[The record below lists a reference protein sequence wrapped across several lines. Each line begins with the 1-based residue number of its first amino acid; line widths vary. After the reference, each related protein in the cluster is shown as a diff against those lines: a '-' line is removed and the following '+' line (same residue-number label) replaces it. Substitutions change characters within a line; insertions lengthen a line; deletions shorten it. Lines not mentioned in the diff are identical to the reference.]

1 MTNPLSE
8 TILFKRAKRPSA
20 WPVPGSTALRT
31 VVWLL
36 VLSLSWLLLPGACR
50 MAALP
55 KTAPEA
61 VGGLLDLSSWDFKTD
76 GPVNLNGEWEF
87 YWMQHLDP
95 RDFVRSNPPSRT
107 GFIDVP
113 GYWNGYEVN
122 GKPLSGVGYATYR
135 LRVRLGP
142 SNRNLALRLLEISTA
157 YSLYLNGEKVGTAGV
172 AGNNRQTT
180 TPRYN
185 VQIVDFTVEST
196 PLEIILQVS
205 NFHHRRGGIW
215 EVVQLGRE
223 QDIRGLQEGMVGL
236 DLFLFGSILIMGI
249 YHLALFCF
257 RRKERSTLYFGIFCF
272 LVLVRLLTTGERY
285 LLHLFP
291 SISWALMVRL
301 EYLSFYLA
309 VPAFILFMRSIFHD
323 FSRRILM
330 LTAGLAAGFSCVVVF
345 APPRIFS
352 LTLNAYEILTLVL
365 AGYGL
370 YVIIR
375 ALPQK
380 KVESLVFLC
389 GFIILSLAMIND
401 MLHVERVI
409 ETGFYAPFG
418 LFVFIL
424 SQASLL
430 SFRFSNAM
438 TTVEQQGQA
447 LKQTFESYK
456 SEIVERKKTENA
468 LQMSEEKYRT
478 ILQSI
483 EDGYYEVDLAGNMTF
498 FNESLCRILGYT
510 RDELMGMNNR
520 RFTNSRTAK
529 HVYETFNRVYRTGE
543 ALKALD
549 WELISKAGDTKVIE
563 TSVSLMRDAHGR
575 PVGFRGIARDV
586 TERKN
591 AEEQAKLHQEQ
602 LMQAGK
608 MVALGT
614 LVSGVAHEINN
625 PNNFI
630 MLNTPILK
638 ETWENALPIL
648 EKYYDENGDFIIGGM
663 EYTEMRENVPTLF
676 SGLADGARRIK
687 QIVED
692 LKHYARNE
700 AADLTQ
706 DVDINA
712 VLQSAVSLLS
722 GMIRKATNHFHV
734 DYGTGLPLIKGN
746 FQRLEQVLV
755 NLIQN
760 ACQALPNPRKGVFVS
775 SAYASEK
782 YRLVIA
788 VRDEGCGI
796 SPENLP
802 HITAPLFTTR
812 QTSGGVG
819 LGLSISSRIVA
830 EHGGT
835 LSFSSELGGGT
846 TATVSLPVERK
857 NIDLKGMNP

>member
-1 MTNPLSE
+1 
-8 TILFKRAKRPSA
+8 
-20 WPVPGSTALRT
+20 
-31 VVWLL
+31 
-36 VLSLSWLLLPGACR
+36 
-50 MAALP
+50 
-55 KTAPEA
+55 
-61 VGGLLDLSSWDFKTD
+61 
-76 GPVNLNGEWEF
+76 
-87 YWMQHLDP
+87 
-95 RDFVRSNPPSRT
+95 
-107 GFIDVP
+107 
-113 GYWNGYEVN
+113 
-122 GKPLSGVGYATYR
+122 
-135 LRVRLGP
+135 
-142 SNRNLALRLLEISTA
+142 
-157 YSLYLNGEKVGTAGV
+157 
-172 AGNNRQTT
+172 
-180 TPRYN
+180 
-185 VQIVDFTVEST
+185 
-196 PLEIILQVS
+196 
-205 NFHHRRGGIW
+205 
-215 EVVQLGRE
+215 
-223 QDIRGLQEGMVGL
+223 
-236 DLFLFGSILIMGI
+236 
-249 YHLALFCF
+249 
-257 RRKERSTLYFGIFCF
+257 
-272 LVLVRLLTTGERY
+272 
-285 LLHLFP
+285 
-291 SISWALMVRL
+291 
-301 EYLSFYLA
+301 
-309 VPAFILFMRSIFHD
+309 
-323 FSRRILM
+323 
-330 LTAGLAAGFSCVVVF
+330 
-345 APPRIFS
+345 
-352 LTLNAYEILTLVL
+352 
-365 AGYGL
+365 
-370 YVIIR
+370 
-375 ALPQK
+375 
-380 KVESLVFLC
+380 
-389 GFIILSLAMIND
+389 
-401 MLHVERVI
+401 
-409 ETGFYAPFG
+409 
-418 LFVFIL
+418 
-424 SQASLL
+424 
-430 SFRFSNAM
+430 
-438 TTVEQQGQA
+438 
-447 LKQTFESYK
+447 
-456 SEIVERKKTENA
+456 
-468 LQMSEEKYRT
+468 
-478 ILQSI
+478 
-483 EDGYYEVDLAGNMTF
+483 
-498 FNESLCRILGYT
+498 
-510 RDELMGMNNR
+510 
-520 RFTNSRTAK
+520 
-529 HVYETFNRVYRTGE
+529 
-543 ALKALD
+543 
-549 WELISKAGDTKVIE
+549 
-563 TSVSLMRDAHGR
+563 
-575 PVGFRGIARDV
+575 
-586 TERKN
+586 
-591 AEEQAKLHQEQ
+591 
-602 LMQAGK
+602 MQAGK

-638 ETWENALPIL
+638 EAWENALPIL